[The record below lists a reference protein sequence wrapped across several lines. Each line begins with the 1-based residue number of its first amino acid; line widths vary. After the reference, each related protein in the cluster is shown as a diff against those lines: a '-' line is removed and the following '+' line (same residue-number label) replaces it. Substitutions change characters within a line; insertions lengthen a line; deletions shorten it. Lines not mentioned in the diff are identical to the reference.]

1 MKKLGFTL
9 AEVLLAVAILG
20 VVAAVTIGVL
30 RNVIPEDYTYTSKK
44 ASVTLSEGV
53 KTILEDDKKYPS
65 KEFKNGEKFC
75 EDYADLFKMGANV
88 DCTLNEPVENIENAA
103 ANGLSKDSDLYNRA
117 NIKATNGEVWWGVSQ
132 NFEGDEPI
140 KILTDVNGPNK
151 GNNKL
156 GEDIVALD
164 LYKNGKIGVH
174 EIANTSRTP
183 DKDGALGI
191 CTPITTVVSRENI
204 SDKAEN
210 ETANVAHRL
219 CYQERIRCIK
229 DGETTE
235 TTRPEVCIECPDVE
249 DRKVLIGINK
259 AISLD
264 PISNMATTYRA
275 GIEYKRL
282 CPASLTDGTIN
293 IGEFKYEDGSSVGTI
308 TLNETLN
315 TIGASK
321 EGEKE
326 KHTGGYYGKAHIT
339 KADNCTIR
347 QRAVLINKH
356 VYEKGLAVS
365 EEISGMSTA
374 DMLLWNDKKSSNT
387 ISGSLRI
394 GAGND
399 CSTIDSA
406 IYRKDG
412 RGASVRM
419 TDPTSL
425 KLFLTNAGSNKDYI
439 NLGCGYLNQCAQIE
453 RDCGGTAF
461 YKYKEFDMPYVFG
474 SRNDGVTTCQK
485 CEFPTR
491 NILKVTMT
499 DPKNADYSCR
509 TANTYGDCPNDWTDT
524 KYKMQCSQAR
534 RNCPPLTAGGTSYN
548 FSSNFPGGSKG
559 GDGNMNLGSEPYDR
573 DGGKKGCK
581 ACTLKEEYFLKEN
594 KDAKTAV
601 KNNDKTGNGYK
612 FKYMTAC
619 TQISREC
626 EDTTF
631 NQGFKSD
638 KSKNLLGCSACYSE
652 HVLQDIKTAKCER
665 TRTCDAADKWG
676 TGKGQEEYNKYTQ
689 FNSGKVKYDCACELL
704 SSSELSSSTEN
715 RYPTNFQYCDKD
727 HSKGACPSGTR
738 DGNPT
743 YKYFTIK
750 VSSSHIQQAKE
761 KMYKFVWDKDV
772 SNNMVDKEQRL
783 EYKDNYEPVRG
794 NWSSLPQK
802 EEELTP
808 YFIFQGCDAGTN
820 MNCEL
825 VSYDQKKQEFRVK
838 VSGQE
843 TCHEK
848 CSDNG
853 TSCGRSEGGFCDS
866 CCKWETYPCP
876 TESNPGKTCK
886 ACAKYKNNSRCMV
899 YKFKNDKISK
909 VTVKYRYPS
918 PLCSNKL
925 DTLPKQ
931 PEPLDR
937 CGKCSVVET
946 CNSAENYKQTVC
958 ENTDCNG
965 PKSVICCPAQP
976 QSDNVSTPGVT
987 YAVANCG
994 GINTD
999 GSTAGDVNAG
1009 ECLSLRSPLMAF
1021 KTFNK
1026 KIPVIGS
1033 KESGSVVYSDAKITL
1048 TVVGINGYKI
1058 PAKITIKAGN
1068 KTFYDKVPV
1077 YSDGRKT
1084 YKLKGFT
1091 GGKITI
1097 GLQAGNACGEGMN
1110 ANGLCIG
1117 RQISPGEEACKLIQ
1131 GRYYDAGG
1139 SCGCDG
1145 AGLTCPD
1152 GSTPGIVNPYDG
1164 WKIKD
1169 VNFSAT
1175 KESGYQSCKY

>member
-88 DCTLNEPVENIENAA
+88 DCTLNEPVENIENVA

-210 ETANVAHRL
+210 EKANVAHRL

-308 TLNETLN
+308 TLNEALN

-474 SRNDGVTTCQK
+474 TRNDGVTKCQK

-581 ACTLKEEYFLKEN
+581 PCNLFNSYFLKTGKNAQTATSSNSTELN
-594 KDAKTAV
+594 KHT
-601 KNNDKTGNGYK
+601 

-619 TQISREC
+619 TQVRREC

-652 HVLQDIKTAKCER
+652 NKIKNR
-665 TRTCDAADKWG
+665 TSDARCQVRRYCSQADQNG
-676 TGKGQEEYNKYTQ
+676 TGRNDNAYSRYKGFDTGNVEY
-689 FNSGKVKYDCACELL
+689 SCACEQL
-704 SSSELSSSTEN
+704 STNVPGLPYNFKYCQNLIGNYCPSSKSNSTTTTKDYTIKIPSSHTSKEVYNLRRVKDNSNNYRNEDQIVEYEPYNPVAGNLSTKEGKLSPYFLPEKCE
-715 RYPTNFQYCDKD
+715 TNNGFKCEVLGYN
-727 HSKGACPSGTR
+727 HSAQTFTIRVHMQTKCTKTCSGDDWKKHGAC
-738 DGNPT
+738 
-743 YKYFTIK
+743 
-750 VSSSHIQQAKE
+750 
-761 KMYKFVWDKDV
+761 
-772 SNNMVDKEQRL
+772 
-783 EYKDNYEPVRG
+783 
-794 NWSSLPQK
+794 
-802 EEELTP
+802 
-808 YFIFQGCDAGTN
+808 
-820 MNCEL
+820 
-825 VSYDQKKQEFRVK
+825 
-838 VSGQE
+838 
-843 TCHEK
+843 
-848 CSDNG
+848 
-853 TSCGRSEGGFCDS
+853 
-866 CCKWETYPCP
+866 
-876 TESNPGKTCK
+876 KTC
-886 ACAKYKNNSRCMV
+886 AQTASYSCTKNGKPSTCTKCVAWKSNGRCMRKEAV
-899 YKFKNDKISK
+899 NDTLSK
-909 VTVKYRYPS
+909 VTLYYTYAD
-918 PLCSNKL
+918 PLCSRKFTPIPIPCTSCECMETGGL
-925 DTLPKQ
+925 DTCTVCGSCSDDKKQ
-931 PEPLDR
+931 NTCTNPGSEQVACSNPACNTPTYDVGDNKKCEETKENSIKLNRPFVIGDAYKPQSTDR
-937 CGKCSVVET
+937 DWLKGKEGYYVGGDPMSVDSEKSNCRSEEFNVSELGLIGVDASKITEVLSCTLSSGDTYGQDWLSGSGTYSGVYKTICGNHSQSCSVTGKKKVT
-946 CNSAENYKQTVC
+946 ITMCTKYHTSSCSSPTSS
-958 ENTDCNG
+958 G
-965 PKSVICCPAQP
+965 VI
-976 QSDNVSTPGVT
+976 D
-987 YAVANCG
+987 YDDW
-994 GINTD
+994 GI
-999 GSTAGDVNAG
+999 A
-1009 ECLSLRSPLMAF
+1009 SLKL
-1021 KTFNK
+1021 K
-1026 KIPVIGS
+1026 
-1033 KESGSVVYSDAKITL
+1033 
-1048 TVVGINGYKI
+1048 YKI
-1058 PAKITIKAGN
+1058 
-1068 KTFYDKVPV
+1068 KT
-1077 YSDGRKT
+1077 SD
-1084 YKLKGFT
+1084 
-1091 GGKITI
+1091 
-1097 GLQAGNACGEGMN
+1097 
-1110 ANGLCIG
+1110 
-1117 RQISPGEEACKLIQ
+1117 
-1131 GRYYDAGG
+1131 
-1139 SCGCDG
+1139 
-1145 AGLTCPD
+1145 
-1152 GSTPGIVNPYDG
+1152 
-1164 WKIKD
+1164 
-1169 VNFSAT
+1169 
-1175 KESGYQSCKY
+1175 